1 VNNIDMHALDRVSLY
16 ALRIVSLLFAKM
28 ITVNPLSNISALTAP
43 QTQHLSLDILS
54 RINRLSSGSAVAAVA
69 DNPAQA
75 GVSLQISSRANSA
88 HGRLSNLS
96 NSLSFLQTQQ
106 DALLGMSGLL
116 DRVSELK
123 EMLSDPTRS
132 VADKVSYEKE
142 FVQLKN
148 YYDQLAA
155 ESFNGVSLFA
165 SGSTSVNLTLSASN
179 AAQSVSVS
187 QPSLKATDLANVF
200 GNATS
205 RYIAGTTTQNPN
217 TYSYVNFS
225 GVWSDAEADAESKGG
240 YLAVVTSQSE
250 LSRMA
255 SSLGTDYNKEGWL
268 GAQLVDNEWQWVS
281 GETMDFSNWSS
292 DYPLVALQL
301 PGIDVSG
308 NTLAKL
314 PASDSANPNK
324 WTNLANTDLGFLTL
338 TTPEDGYFMEK
349 NGTTTTTAGY
359 FETAAAPTL
368 SEVDASVISSAV
380 ASLAQLEASN
390 ASSQSQIHSL
400 IDSGRESSI
409 SLQRVLSV
417 SQDANIPSELTALLR
432 SQALYQSRTLLLKQS
447 YTPEQV
453 MLKLIG

>member
-1 VNNIDMHALDRVSLY
+1 
-16 ALRIVSLLFAKM
+16 M
-28 ITVNPLSNISALTAP
+28 ITINPLSSISARAA
-43 QTQHLSLDILS
+43 TQSQNLSLDIQS
-54 RINRLSSGSAVAAVA
+54 RINRLSSGSAVAVVA
-69 DNPAQA
+69 DNPAGA
-75 GVSLQISSRANSA
+75 GVSLQISSRANFA
-88 HGRLSNLS
+88 QGQLSNLS
-96 NSLSFLQTQQ
+96 NALSYLQSQQ
-106 DALLGMSGLL
+106 DALFGMSGLL

-123 EMLSDPTRS
+123 GMLNDPTRS

-142 FVQLKN
+142 FIQLKS

-155 ESFNGVSLFA
+155 ESFNGLALFS
-165 SGSTSVNLTLSASN
+165 SGSTSANFTLSDQY

-205 RYIAGTTTQNPN
+205 RFIAGTTTQNPN

-225 GVWSDAEADAESKGG
+225 GVWSDAAANAEAKGG

-250 LSRMA
+250 LDKMA
-255 SSLGTDYNKEGWL
+255 SSLGPNYNKEGWL
-268 GAQLVDNEWQWVS
+268 GAQLVDDAWQWVS
-281 GETMDFSNWSS
+281 GEPMNFSNWSS
-292 DYPLVALQL
+292 DYPLVAIQIS
-301 PGIDVSG
+301 GIDISG

-324 WTNLANTDLGFLTL
+324 WTNLANMDLGFLSL
-338 TTPEDGYFMEK
+338 TQTENGYFMEK
-349 NGTTTTTAGY
+349 TGTTTSTAGY
-359 FETAAAPTL
+359 FETIAAPTL
-368 SEVDASVISSAV
+368 SEIDASVISSAV
-380 ASLAQLEASN
+380 SSLAQLEASN
-390 ASSQSQIHSL
+390 AASQSQIHNS
-400 IDSGRESSI
+400 IDSGRESSV

-432 SQALYQSRTLLLKQS
+432 SEALSQWRTLMFKQS